1 MRGEGSV
8 RWSVRNPLEIPT
20 KGGKSL
26 PACSTVLLVFMSI
39 CLLAFVFIS
48 IRLSLLV
55 FISIFYL

>member
-26 PACSTVLLVFMSI
+26 PCMFDS
-39 CLLAFVFIS
+39 FVGFYEHLFIS
-48 IRLSLLV
+48 IC
-55 FISIFYL
+55 FY